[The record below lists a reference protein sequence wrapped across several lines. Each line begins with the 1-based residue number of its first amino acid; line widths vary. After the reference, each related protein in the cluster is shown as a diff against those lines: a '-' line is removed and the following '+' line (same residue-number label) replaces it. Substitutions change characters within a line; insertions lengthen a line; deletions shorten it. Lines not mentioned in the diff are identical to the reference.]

1 MSEDAWEKV
10 ASAEGVLLYAVRV
23 NFHALRT
30 LLWTERKLTSTG
42 DPEGVVED
50 SLVMVRRAITDLS
63 RVDSTIWNELE
74 HEHGYKPE
82 SE

>member
-1 MSEDAWEKV
+1 MSDAAWEKEI
-10 ASAEGVLLYAVRV
+10 SAVGVLLYAVRV

-30 LLWTERKLTSTG
+30 LLWAERKLTSEG
-42 DPEGVVED
+42 DITEVLED

-74 HEHGYKPE
+74 QEHGYTPE